1 MTPERKLPVTL
12 VLGGNAAGRE
22 EGIRARLAPG
32 QDIALILEGLADGIE
47 RFNQERYPQLRC
59 ARIAPACLCCT
70 GNLTLRVTLNRIL
83 RHPPQHLYISLA
95 NSEHLPALCNFLG
108 GAQYVGWLLP
118 PVILDVGRAAI
129 T

>member
-1 MTPERKLPVTL
+1 M
-12 VLGGNAAGRE
+12 
-22 EGIRARLAPG
+22 
-32 QDIALILEGLADGIE
+32 GLAVLAI
-47 RFNQERYPQLRC
+47 RVRTVSKFRCPQTKSVNWQLRC
-59 ARIAPACLCCT
+59 ARSAPACLCCT